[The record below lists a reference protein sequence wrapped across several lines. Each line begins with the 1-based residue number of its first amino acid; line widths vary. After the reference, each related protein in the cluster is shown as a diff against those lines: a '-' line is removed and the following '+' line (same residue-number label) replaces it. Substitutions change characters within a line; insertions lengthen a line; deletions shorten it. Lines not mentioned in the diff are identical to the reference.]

1 MGAPGGDGGWGEAP
15 QGRGVR
21 LALALELDV
30 QESGGAEGA
39 AGLLTEV
46 SWPLK
51 LGWEAAL
58 YPEGRSSP

>member
-21 LALALELDV
+21 LALTLEPDV

-39 AGLLTEV
+39 AGLLTEI
-46 SWPLK
+46 SGATEPG
-51 LGWEAAL
+51 LGGSTL
-58 YPEGRSSP
+58 F